1 MEKQAFVLKLS
12 RFEGHYK
19 LGAKLIKRC
28 FFFKYT
34 DYAHLPLQ
42 KYFQV
47 WVGFVGVFTVE

>member
-12 RFEGHYK
+12 RFEGHCK
-19 LGAKLIKRC
+19 LGAKLIKL
-28 FFFKYT
+28 FFLKYT
-34 DYAHLPLQ
+34 DYALLPLQ